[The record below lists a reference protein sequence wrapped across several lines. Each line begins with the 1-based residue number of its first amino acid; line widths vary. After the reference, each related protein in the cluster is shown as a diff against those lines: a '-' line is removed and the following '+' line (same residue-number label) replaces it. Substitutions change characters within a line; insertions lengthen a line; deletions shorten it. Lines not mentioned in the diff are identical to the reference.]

1 MQTLISEKIN
11 FEMCSYVCENV
22 FGKLKK
28 IFFQSTVY
36 TKFELSA
43 KIFIQM
49 NFF

>member
-28 IFFQSTVY
+28 NFLVY
-36 TKFELSA
+36 Y
-43 KIFIQM
+43 IY
-49 NFF
+49 